1 MGLNYGDC
9 IKVFPGRA
17 ENGMMEG
24 KYLYIKNNRIGELL
38 RQFVNI
44 SPGKSILFFNLDM
57 ILPEL
62 LNRFKNN
69 MLLPTHQIHIR
80 RRPAECS
87 EEREQLLIND
97 QAALAAFGA
106 AV

>member
-38 RQFVNI
+38 RQFVNKN
-44 SPGKSILFFNLDM
+44 PGKSTLFFNLGI
-57 ILPEL
+57 ILPEP
-62 LNRFKNN
+62 LNK
-69 MLLPTHQIHIR
+69 I
-80 RRPAECS
+80 
-87 EEREQLLIND
+87 
-97 QAALAAFGA
+97 
-106 AV
+106 